1 MRAGDWLL
9 IVILALTG
17 LVILAD
23 TLTGGG
29 VQAWAASDL
38 SATGRQFGIALGW
51 AGWAL
56 SPAAALPL
64 LAALWAIFATPP
76 AAIIQG
82 LRLIIRIVDAVNS
95 TIGDAVRWFAL
106 ALVLVT
112 SLIVIQRYV
121 FGISIT
127 KLQESVIYFHAL
139 LFLLSGA
146 ATLLAGGHVRV
157 DILYAKLKP
166 ASKAWTDILGV
177 YLALI
182 PMCWLILDTS
192 RSYVGGAW
200 RILERSRE
208 GDGLPLVF
216 VLKTAIPVFAVMMIA
231 QGVAMAARG
240 ILVLAD
246 RKAPQPAL
254 RDDPSRSAL

>member
-9 IVILALTG
+9 VTILALAG
-17 LVILAD
+17 LLMLAD

-29 VQAWAASDL
+29 VQGWIASDL
-38 SATGRQFGIALGW
+38 SARGRELGIALGW
-51 AGWAL
+51 VGWGL
-56 SPAAALPL
+56 TPVVALPL
-64 LAALWAIFATPP
+64 IAALWAVFASPP
-76 AAIIQG
+76 SIVTHALERTCQV
-82 LRLIIRIVDAVNS
+82 VDAVNRA
-95 TIGDAVRWFAL
+95 IGDAVRWFAL

-121 FGISIT
+121 FGVSIT
-127 KLQESVIYFHAL
+127 KLQESMIYFHAL
-139 LFLLSGA
+139 LFLLSSA
-146 ATLLAGGHVRV
+146 STLLAGGHVRV
-157 DILYAKLKP
+157 DIFYSRLNAR
-166 ASKAWTDILGV
+166 SKAWTDIAGV

-216 VLKTAIPVFAVMMIA
+216 ALKTAIPVFAVMMIA
-231 QGVAMAARG
+231 QGVALAARG
-240 ILVLAD
+240 ALTLAGKD
-246 RKAPQPAL
+246 APDEGLREDAPKGAL
-254 RDDPSRSAL
+254 